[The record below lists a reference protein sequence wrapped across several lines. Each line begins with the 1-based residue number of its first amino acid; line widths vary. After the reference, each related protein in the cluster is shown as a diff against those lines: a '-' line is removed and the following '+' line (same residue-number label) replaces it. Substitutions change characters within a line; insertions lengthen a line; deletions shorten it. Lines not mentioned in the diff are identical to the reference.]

1 MYVIGVGRHSGTA
14 QASQYI
20 KGSTQE
26 RNPMGVMNVKRH
38 TFHTQVLLIIKVS
51 TVESS
56 PIIVSVGNLSITD
69 LSLTNIKESTL
80 EKSHIDVMIVGRH
93 LISGQTLPS
102 TKESIQER
110 NL

>member
-20 KGSTQE
+20 KGSIQVKS
-26 RNPMGVMNVKRH
+26 PMDVMNVERR
-38 TFHTQVLLIIKVS
+38 TFHTQVLSIIKVS

-69 LSLTNIKESTL
+69 LSLTNTKGSTL
-80 EKSHIDVMIVGRH
+80 ERSHTDVMIVGRH
-93 LISGQTLPS
+93 LISDQILLNI
-102 TKESIQER
+102 KESMPER

>member
-14 QASQYI
+14 QASQCT
-20 KGSTQE
+20 KGSIQAK
-26 RNPMGVMNVKRH
+26 NPTDVMNVERR
-38 TFHTQVLLIIKVS
+38 TFHTQVSSIIKVS

-69 LSLTNIKESTL
+69 LSLTNTKGSTL
-80 EKSHIDVMIVGRH
+80 ERSHIDVMIVGRCS
-93 LISGQTLPS
+93 ISDQILPS
-102 TKESIQER
+102 IKESILER